1 MIVDQIKQQALRLF
15 ASKGYEAT
23 SLDMIATEVGRKKPS
38 LYTHFAGKEQLFLAV
53 FNEAIA
59 EEIRVLEEFYD
70 RHRGQPFDQTLLRL
84 IETYKERYLRDDRL
98 KLILY
103 HGFIIPQVHKAKP
116 RSPSSSGDAGYV
128 PAKSR
133 MVDKGETYPFLDL
146 EETIK
151 DALNRYFDRKEQLA
165 RQRLTEAA
173 SSLAV
178 DVDAAVLA
186 YSNLLEGMLVELIYA
201 GPDRFDRRLAGSWEV
216 FRRGILKKH

>member
-1 MIVDQIKQQALRLF
+1 MIVEQIKQQALRLF

-70 RHRGQPFDQTLLRL
+70 RHSGQPFEQTLLRL
-84 IETYKERYLRDDRL
+84 IETYKERYMRDDRL

-103 HGFIIPQVHKAKP
+103 HGFIIPQVH
-116 RSPSSSGDAGYV
+116 
-128 PAKSR
+128 
-133 MVDKGETYPFLDL
+133 

-165 RQRLTEAA
+165 RQRLTDAA

-201 GPDRFDRRLAGSWEV
+201 GTDRFDRRLAGSWEV
-216 FRRGILKKH
+216 FRRGILKKP